1 MPGNA
6 ISRPTFGV
14 VQFTPTPSRGKRNV
28 ARKRDSL
35 QAEDICRFEASFRRY
50 PSAFFR
56 ETSPFDAGPISS
68 FRELTSNDGAPNQSS
83 ARR

>member
-35 QAEDICRFEASFRRY
+35 QAEDICRFEAV
-50 PSAFFR
+50 SAAIPARFFVR
-56 ETSPFDAGPISS
+56 QVRLTLVQSRVFGEP
-68 FRELTSNDGAPNQSS
+68 TSNDGAPNQSS